1 MGNTNTN
8 KLFDACK
15 DGNLE
20 TVKLVLSKADLE
32 RDNYYA
38 IRCASGNGHLEIVK
52 YLVSEGITMMS

>member
-52 YLVSEGITMMS
+52 YLV